1 MGNQKN
7 IHSFLITFVFNNN
20 SSSIFGLWDRRN
32 TKTNKVPLYNIVD
45 SETDSISIVKKSI

>member
-32 TKTNKVPLYNIVD
+32 TKTNTVPLNNIVD

>member
-20 SSSIFGLWDRRN
+20 SSPIFGLWDRRN
-32 TKTNKVPLYNIVD
+32 TKTNTVPLNNIVD